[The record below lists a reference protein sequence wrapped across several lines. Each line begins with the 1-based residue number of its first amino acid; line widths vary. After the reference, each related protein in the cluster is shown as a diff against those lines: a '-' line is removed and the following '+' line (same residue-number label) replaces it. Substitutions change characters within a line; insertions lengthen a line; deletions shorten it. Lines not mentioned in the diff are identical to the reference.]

1 MSKKLL
7 TTLCFAMLLA
17 FPLVAQQTV
26 TGTVTSDGESLIG
39 VNIIEKGTSNGVLT
53 DLDGNYSI
61 KVGEDA
67 TLVFSYTGY
76 ETQEVAVGSQTKID
90 VQLSAGVNL
99 DEVVVT
105 ALGIQKEKKALT
117 YSVSE
122 VDPAGFAEAREMNV
136 VNSLSGKVAGV
147 NVSTTSTGAA
157 GSSRVVIRG
166 NNSLSGTN
174 QPLYVVDGIPID
186 NTNLGSAGM
195 WGGSDGGDG
204 ISSINP
210 EDIES
215 ISVLKGA
222 SAAALYGYRSANGV
236 ILITTKSGSKRK
248 GIGVEFNSSVRTESL
263 INTYDFQREYGHGR
277 NGTAPTTV
285 DQALE
290 EQLYAWGEPLDANR
304 NVMQFDGVERPYGD
318 AGDNIDRF
326 YETGLTFI
334 NTLTLTGGS
343 DKVNFRFS
351 ASNLDNS
358 DIMPNSGLTRR
369 NFTLR
374 TNAQLS
380 ERFSAS
386 VSAMYVHEQAD
397 NRPRLSDSPGN
408 ANYTAWSLPA
418 TIDVETLQ
426 GDPNKLGAGEDGT
439 ELQFNDNVF
448 VTNPYW
454 AAHQFDNDSKK
465 DRLMGKVQLQYD
477 IVGGLYAR
485 GRIGLDRFTNRTRN
499 LTPYGTAYSPRGQ
512 LSEGQQEVQE
522 LNTELL
528 LGYDQDLTDNISISV
543 FAGGNQQRNFSE
555 SLGGSGNNFNIPFL
569 HAIGNLQNQSV
580 NYGFSEW
587 QVNSLFGSAE
597 VGLMRAFYVNG
608 TYRNDW
614 FSTLTSPIEGAGG
627 DNNQGYY
634 SAGVSAVLS
643 DLLVMPRTIDFL
655 KLRASYAT
663 GSGPGVA
670 ASPYQLNL
678 TYGIFGQGHLGQA
691 LGGITNGSIPNANL
705 IPLLTKELEFG
716 LDMRLFTGRLGID
729 LTYYDRTTENDIIS
743 AAVSSTSGFGSKI
756 VNLGEMSNK
765 GIELLLTGTPIKTQD
780 FTWDINLNYAYN
792 DNVVVSLLDPDNDEE
807 SIRGD
812 ESRTRSAYIEHV
824 EGLPYSQVAGFAY
837 VRDEAGEIV
846 LDDNGLPQ
854 QGEFTHFGTG
864 VAPTM
869 VGFGS
874 TFRYKNF
881 SLNFL
886 IDSRWGG
893 KIYSATNAFAYLR
906 GLHKETL
913 EGRETGI
920 GSIPAEDVEDYY
932 GRIYSITEQ
941 FVYDADYVK
950 LRQIQFTYNLPS
962 SVIAN
967 LPISGL
973 NVGIGARNVG
983 LLYSAAD
990 NIDPESTYNVGNAQG
1005 LEMFGV
1011 PATRS
1016 VQFNLGVRF

>member
-1 MSKKLL
+1 
-7 TTLCFAMLLA
+7 MLLA

-26 TGTVTSDGESLIG
+26 SGTVTSDDGESLIG

-61 KVGEDA
+61 KVAEDA

-76 ETQEVAVGSQTKID
+76 ETQEIAVGNQTAID
-90 VQLSAGVNL
+90 LVLSAGVNL

-105 ALGIQKEKKALT
+105 ALGIEKNKKALT

-122 VDPAGFAEAREMNV
+122 VEPTGFAEAREMNV

-147 NVSTTSTGAA
+147 NVSTTASGAG

-236 ILITTKSGSKRK
+236 VMITTKGGSKRK
-248 GIGVEFNSSVRTESL
+248 GIGVEFNTSLRTESL

-290 EQLYAWGEPLDANR
+290 EQLYAWGEPLDPNR
-304 NVMQFDGVERPYGD
+304 SVMQFDGVERPYGD

-326 YETGLTFI
+326 YETGLTHI

-351 ASNLDNS
+351 ASNLDNT
-358 DIMPNSGLTRR
+358 DILPNSGLVRR

-380 ERFSAS
+380 DRLSAT
-386 VSAMYVHEQAD
+386 VSAMYVNETAN

-408 ANYTAWSLPA
+408 ANYTAWSMPA
-418 TIDVETLQ
+418 TINVETLK
-426 GDPNKLGAGEDGT
+426 GDPNKLGAAEDGT

-454 AAHQFDNDSKK
+454 AAHQFDNDNKK
-465 DRLMGKVQLQYD
+465 DRLLGKVQLQYD
-477 IVGGLYAR
+477 IGAGLYAR
-485 GRIGLDRFTNRTRN
+485 GKIGLDRFTNRTRN
-499 LTPYGTAYSPRGQ
+499 LTPFGTAFSPLGQ

-528 LGYDQDLTDNISISV
+528 LGYDRDLSDNISLSL

-569 HAIGNLQNQSV
+569 HAIKNLQNQTV
-580 NYGFSEW
+580 NYSFGEW

-597 VGLMRAFYVNG
+597 VGLMRAIYVSG
-608 TYRNDW
+608 TYRNEW
-614 FSTLTSPIEGAGG
+614 FSTLTSPTGAGEG
-627 DNNQGYY
+627 ENNQAYY

-643 DLLVMPRTIDFL
+643 DLIVMPRAIDFL

-678 TYGIFGQGHLGQA
+678 TYGIFGQGHLGRA

-705 IPLLTKELEFG
+705 IPLLTKEMEFG
-716 LDMRLFTGRLGID
+716 LDMRMFTGRLGID
-729 LTYYDRTTENDIIS
+729 FTYYDRTTENDIIS

-756 VNLGEMSNK
+756 VNVGEMSNT
-765 GIELLLTGTPIKTQD
+765 GIELLLTGTPIKTED
-780 FTWDINLNYAYN
+780 FSWDINLNYAYN
-792 DNVVVSLLDPDNDEE
+792 DNQVLSLLDPENDAE
-807 SIRGD
+807 SIRAD

-824 EGLPYSQVAGFAY
+824 EGLPYSQIGGFTY

-854 QGEFTHFGTG
+854 QGEFAHFGTG

-869 VGFGS
+869 AGFGS

-906 GLHKETL
+906 GLHQETL

-920 GSIPAEDVEDYY
+920 GSIPAEEVEDYY
-932 GRIYSITEQ
+932 GRIYNITEQ
-941 FVYDADYVK
+941 FIYDADYIK
-950 LRQIQFTYNLPS
+950 LRQVQFTYNLPS
-962 SVIAN
+962 SVIER
-967 LPISGL
+967 LPLSGV
-973 NVGIGARNVG
+973 NVGIGARNLA

-1011 PATRS
+1011 PSTRS
-1016 VQFNLGVRF
+1016 IQFNLGIRF

>member
-26 TGTVTSDGESLIG
+26 TGTVTSDGEALIG

-90 VQLSAGVNL
+90 LELSAGVNL

-147 NVSTTSTGAA
+147 NVATTATGAA

-186 NTNLGSAGM
+186 NTNLGEAGM

-236 ILITTKSGSKRK
+236 VLINTKSGSKRK

-290 EQLYAWGEPLDANR
+290 EQLYAWGEPLDPNR

-318 AGDNIDRF
+318 AGDNIGRF

-380 ERFSAS
+380 DRLSAT
-386 VSAMYVHEQAD
+386 VSAMYVHEAAN

-418 TIDVETLQ
+418 TINVESLQ

-477 IVGGLYAR
+477 IIGGLYAR

-528 LGYDQDLTDNISISV
+528 LGYDQDLTDNITISV

-555 SLGGSGNNFNIPFL
+555 SLGGSGNNFSIPFL
-569 HAIGNLQNQSV
+569 HAIKNLENQTV

-597 VGLMRAFYVNG
+597 IGLMRAIYVSG

-614 FSTLTSPIEGAGG
+614 FSTLTSPLAGAEG

-643 DLLVMPRTIDFL
+643 DLLVLPRSIDFL
-655 KLRASYAT
+655 KLRGSYAT

-678 TYGIFGQGHLGQA
+678 TYGIFGQGHLGRS
-691 LGGITNGSIPNANL
+691 LGGIINGSIPNANL
-705 IPLLTKELEFG
+705 VPLLTKEVEVG

-729 LTYYDRTTENDIIS
+729 LTYYDRATENDIIS

-756 VNLGEMSNK
+756 VNVGEMSNR

-780 FTWDINLNYAYN
+780 FAWDINLNYAFN
-792 DNVVVSLLDPDNDEE
+792 DNQVVSLLDPEIDEE
-807 SIRGD
+807 SIRAG
-812 ESRTRSAYIEHV
+812 EARTQSAYIEHV
-824 EGLPYSQVAGFAY
+824 EGLPYSQVSGFAY

-906 GLHKETL
+906 GLHQETL

-920 GSIPAEDVEDYY
+920 GSIPAEEVEDYY

-941 FVYDADYVK
+941 FVYDADYIK

-983 LLYSAAD
+983 ILYSAAD

-1016 VQFNLGVRF
+1016 IQFNLGVRF

>member
-1 MSKKLL
+1 
-7 TTLCFAMLLA
+7 MLLA

-26 TGTVTSDGESLIG
+26 SGTVTSDDGESLIG

-61 KVGEDA
+61 KVAEDA
-67 TLVFSYTGY
+67 TLVFSYTGF
-76 ETQEVAVGSQTKID
+76 ETQEIAVGNQTAID
-90 VQLSAGVNL
+90 LVLSAGVNL

-105 ALGIQKEKKALT
+105 ALGIEKNKKALT

-122 VDPAGFAEAREMNV
+122 VEPTGFAEAREMNV

-147 NVSTTSTGAA
+147 NVSTTASGAG

-236 ILITTKSGSKRK
+236 VMITTKGGSKRK
-248 GIGVEFNSSVRTESL
+248 GIGVEFNTSLRTESL

-290 EQLYAWGEPLDANR
+290 EQLYAWGEPLDPNR
-304 NVMQFDGVERPYGD
+304 SVMQFDGVERPYGD

-326 YETGLTFI
+326 YETGLTHI

-351 ASNLDNS
+351 ASNLDNT
-358 DIMPNSGLTRR
+358 DILPNSGLVRR

-380 ERFSAS
+380 DRLSAT
-386 VSAMYVHEQAD
+386 VSAMYVNETAN

-408 ANYTAWSLPA
+408 ANYTAWSMPA
-418 TIDVETLQ
+418 TINVETLK
-426 GDPNKLGAGEDGT
+426 GDPNKLGAAEDGT

-454 AAHQFDNDSKK
+454 AAHQFDNDNKK
-465 DRLMGKVQLQYD
+465 DRLLGKVQLQYD
-477 IVGGLYAR
+477 IGAGLYAR
-485 GRIGLDRFTNRTRN
+485 GKIGLDRFTNRTRN
-499 LTPYGTAYSPRGQ
+499 LTPFGTAFSPLGQ

-528 LGYDQDLTDNISISV
+528 LGYDRDLSDNISLSL

-569 HAIGNLQNQSV
+569 HAIKNLQNQTV
-580 NYGFSEW
+580 NYSFGEW

-597 VGLMRAFYVNG
+597 VGLMRAIYVSG
-608 TYRNDW
+608 TYRNEW
-614 FSTLTSPIEGAGG
+614 FSTLTSPTGSGEGE
-627 DNNQGYY
+627 NNQAYY

-643 DLLVMPRTIDFL
+643 DLIVMPRAIDFL

-678 TYGIFGQGHLGQA
+678 TYGIFGQGHLGRA

-705 IPLLTKELEFG
+705 IPLLTKEMEFG
-716 LDMRLFTGRLGID
+716 LDMRMFTGRLGID
-729 LTYYDRTTENDIIS
+729 FTYYDRTTENDIIS

-756 VNLGEMSNK
+756 VNVGEMSNT
-765 GIELLLTGTPIKTQD
+765 GIELLLTGTPIKTED
-780 FTWDINLNYAYN
+780 FSWDINLNYAYN
-792 DNVVVSLLDPDNDEE
+792 DNQVLSLLDPENDAE
-807 SIRGD
+807 SIRAD

-824 EGLPYSQVAGFAY
+824 EGLPYSQIGGFTY

-854 QGEFTHFGTG
+854 QGEFAHFGTG

-869 VGFGS
+869 AGFGS

-906 GLHKETL
+906 GLHQETL

-920 GSIPAEDVEDYY
+920 GSIPAEEVEDYY
-932 GRIYSITEQ
+932 GRIYNITEQ
-941 FVYDADYVK
+941 FIYDADYIK
-950 LRQIQFTYNLPS
+950 LRQVQFTYNLPS
-962 SVIAN
+962 SVIER
-967 LPISGL
+967 LPLSGV
-973 NVGIGARNVG
+973 NVGIGARNLA

-1011 PATRS
+1011 PSTRS
-1016 VQFNLGVRF
+1016 IQFNLGIRF